1 MPSTFL
7 AGKGEIMHIR
17 FNTPALAL
25 AALLVTAGC
34 STAQQPEQA
43 PAGPATPFG
52 TLSAVT
58 TDMGDGLYTVSA
70 AGVRTVF
77 LVGDDGVLV
86 GDPIS
91 APAAK
96 QVLAEIRKVTD
107 KPIRYVVYSHNH
119 WDHVLGG
126 QVFKDEGAEIWSH
139 EACLAHFYRNTHPDL
154 VIPDRSYEQKQVLDV
169 GNAKAELLY
178 HGPNHSDCSTHLYFP
193 KQKIVHIVD
202 TVQPYAV
209 SGAGGRMNDSYPKQF
224 VASLQKLEDEVPF
237 ERMIPGHGGPEA
249 PREAITIR
257 REYQQGLLDAVQ
269 AELDKG
275 TPFDQ
280 IPGAVSLPQFKD
292 LQGYDQYLAANA
304 QRILIY
310 YTIGW

>member
-1 MPSTFL
+1 MMKTYFKL
-7 AGKGEIMHIR
+7 
-17 FNTPALAL
+17 PALL
-25 AALLVTAGC
+25 FAASVAMSGC
-34 STAQQPEQA
+34 STAQQPAGGSA
-43 PAGPATPFG
+43 PAAASPFG
-52 TLSAVT
+52 QLSAVT
-58 TDMGDGLYTVSA
+58 TDLGGGLYTVSA
-70 AGVRTVF
+70 GGYRTVF

-86 GDPIS
+86 GDPVSTPI
-91 APAAK
+91 AK
-96 QVLAEIRKVTD
+96 QFLAEIRKVTD
-107 KPIRYVVYSHNH
+107 KPLLYAVYSHNH

-139 EACLAHFYRNTHPDL
+139 EACLPHFYRNAHPEL
-154 VIPDRSYEQKQVLDV
+154 VVPDRSYEQKQVLDV

-193 KQKIVHIVD
+193 AQKIVHIVD

-209 SGAGGRMNDSYPKQF
+209 SGAGGRMNDSYPKLL
-224 VASLQKLEDEVPF
+224 VKSLQMLEDEVPF
-237 ERMIPGHGGPEA
+237 EQMVPGHGGPLA
-249 PREAITIR
+249 PRDAVTNR
-257 REYQQGLLDAVQ
+257 REYQQALLDAVKT
-269 AELDKG
+269 EIDKG

-292 LQGYDQYLAANA
+292 LLGYDQYLAANA